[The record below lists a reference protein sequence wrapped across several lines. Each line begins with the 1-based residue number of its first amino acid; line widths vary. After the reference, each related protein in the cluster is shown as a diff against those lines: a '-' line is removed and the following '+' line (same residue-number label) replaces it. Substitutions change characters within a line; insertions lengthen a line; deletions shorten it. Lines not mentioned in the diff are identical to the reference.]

1 MKYFLIVLCLLLMGV
16 IYYQYQ
22 YYPQLNV
29 EEDAVSET
37 SVLGSESSETSSR
50 LKPIRSYSEII
61 KRPLFSVDRRPPQI
75 ETKSVVAS
83 FNAQELDD
91 LILFGVVVS
100 KDTTYAIIGTGQNG
114 ETEQIK
120 KGRLYRGWRV
130 EEISSDSVKFAGK
143 DAEYELFLS
152 PNENTKKSGL
162 KERRSVR
169 ETIST
174 RETNS
179 AREDK
184 SEKQVIEYKSL
195 FRSSRKKSPI
205 TLPNAK
211 PKPVV
216 KKKTQVREPISEAD
230 LEALYEE
237 GGYVYEPDAEE
248 EEGFDP
254 FLDDFED

>member
-22 YYPQLNV
+22 YYPQLSV
-29 EEDAVSET
+29 EQYADSET
-37 SVLGSESSETSSR
+37 SDLEGENSETSSR

-61 KRPLFSVDRRPPQI
+61 KRPLFSIDRTPPEI

-100 KDTTYAIIGTGQNG
+100 KNTTYAIIGNGKNG

-130 EEISSDSVKFAGK
+130 EEITSDSVKFAGK
-143 DAEYELFLS
+143 DAEYELYLS

-162 KERRSVR
+162 RKR
-169 ETIST
+169 
-174 RETNS
+174 
-179 AREDK
+179 K
-184 SEKQVIEYKSL
+184 SEKTDIEYKPL

-205 TLPNAK
+205 TLPTDK
-211 PKPVV
+211 PKSVV
-216 KKKTQVREPISEAD
+216 QKKTQVREPISEAD
-230 LEALYEE
+230 LDALYQE
-237 GGYVYEPDAEE
+237 GGILNDSDLED
-248 EEGFDP
+248 EGLDP
-254 FLDDFED
+254 FLDDFEDEDYEDYEE

>member
-1 MKYFLIVLCLLLMGV
+1 MKYFLITLSLILIGV

-22 YYPQLNV
+22 YYPHLDV
-29 EEDAVSET
+29 EEEAVSET
-37 SVLGSESSETSSR
+37 SIIETERSESSAR
-50 LKPIRSYSEII
+50 LKPIRSYSDIV
-61 KRPLFSVDRRPPQI
+61 KRPLFSLDRRPPQI

-100 KDTTYAIIGTGQNG
+100 KETTYAIIGNGKNG

-130 EEISSDSVKFAGK
+130 EEISSDSVKFSGK
-143 DAEYELFLS
+143 DAEYELYLS

-162 KERRSVR
+162 KERRSA
-169 ETIST
+169 

-179 AREDK
+179 SAETK
-184 SEKQVIEYKSL
+184 SEKRVIEYKSL

-205 TLPNAK
+205 TLPTDK
-211 PKPVV
+211 PKPVA
-216 KKKTQVREPISEAD
+216 KKKIQAREPVSEAD

-248 EEGFDP
+248 DEGFDP
-254 FLDDFED
+254 FLDDYEDDHHDE